1 MEVDTSYPMEVDT
14 PYPIEVDTPY
24 PIEVDTPYRV
34 IEQNNGLIYHRYGVS
49 NVFDMAYWGFLGVGT
64 TFDIFQNLH
73 ILYLGYGVLPSFK
86 YGVLILFPSWYLVKS
101 RHRYAVSSLMDT
113 AYWYVRI
120 TAYASPTTLS
130 PGYIAD
136 SNLKD
141 ESKDGPI
148 DYPADGGD
156 DDDDSSR
163 DHANEEEEESSKE
176 EEEHLAPTDSTAISL
191 AVGHVSSAE
200 ET

>member
-1 MEVDTSYPMEVDT
+1 
-14 PYPIEVDTPY
+14 
-24 PIEVDTPYRV
+24 
-34 IEQNNGLIYHRYGVS
+34 
-49 NVFDMAYWGFLGVGT
+49 
-64 TFDIFQNLH
+64 
-73 ILYLGYGVLPSFK
+73 
-86 YGVLILFPSWYLVKS
+86 
-101 RHRYAVSSLMDT
+101 
-113 AYWYVRI
+113 
-120 TAYASPTTLS
+120 AYASPTTLS

-136 SNLKD
+136 SNPKD

-163 DHANEEEEESSKE
+163 NHANEEEEESFKE

-200 ET
+200 E